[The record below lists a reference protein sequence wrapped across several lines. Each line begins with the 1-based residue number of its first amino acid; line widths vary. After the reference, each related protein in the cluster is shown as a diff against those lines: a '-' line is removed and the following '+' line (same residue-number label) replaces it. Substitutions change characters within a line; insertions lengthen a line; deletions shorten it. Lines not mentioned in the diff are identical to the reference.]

1 MKLYNISYK
10 ITNEK
15 NKMLSQLAARFKEM
29 NGWDEQEML
38 QFAFDQFYEKDI
50 EKRIEYLEGYL
61 DKLEYEK
68 ETGLEDC
75 EYCVELIQDEERE
88 KCQKVINAYKEDFEK
103 MEILVLDGGKYGFYK
118 LLFSS
123 FPVEVQDA
131 IVYVRAKELFNALWE
146 EWLESELL
154 ILFKDSHLLELDY
167 DEMYECLPEK
177 KQKEIMAK
185 REYFAKKAELA

>member
-1 MKLYNISYK
+1 
-10 ITNEK
+10 
-15 NKMLSQLAARFKEM
+15 
-29 NGWDEQEML
+29 
-38 QFAFDQFYEKDI
+38 
-50 EKRIEYLEGYL
+50 
-61 DKLEYEK
+61 
-68 ETGLEDC
+68 
-75 EYCVELIQDEERE
+75 
-88 KCQKVINAYKEDFEK
+88 

>member
-61 DKLEYEK
+61 DKLE
-68 ETGLEDC
+68 
-75 EYCVELIQDEERE
+75 
-88 KCQKVINAYKEDFEK
+88 
-103 MEILVLDGGKYGFYK
+103 
-118 LLFSS
+118 
-123 FPVEVQDA
+123 
-131 IVYVRAKELFNALWE
+131 
-146 EWLESELL
+146 
-154 ILFKDSHLLELDY
+154 
-167 DEMYECLPEK
+167 
-177 KQKEIMAK
+177 
-185 REYFAKKAELA
+185 